1 MSKLAILG
9 GTPIRTNDFPNRVS
23 MGIEEK
29 QAALRVLDS
38 DVLSGFVGAA
48 GKFFNGG
55 KEVVDFESLW
65 ANTYGF
71 KNAISVNSWTTGLQ
85 VAVGAV
91 GIEPGDEVIC
101 PPYTMSASAT
111 AVLFYG
117 GIPIFA
123 DLDPNR
129 YTLDPLAVERCISP
143 RTKAIMVVHLF
154 GYPADMDAIMSIAQ
168 KHGLK
173 VIEDAAQAPGVLYKG
188 RPVGAIGDVGGFSLN
203 FHKHIHT
210 GEGGLLVTNN
220 DDIAL
225 RCRLIR
231 NHGENATEAYGVEDI
246 SNTIGSNYRF
256 TELQAAIGIEQ
267 FKKLKGFLAHRTQ
280 LGQYL
285 SSRLSSIPG
294 LSIQNI
300 ESGSTH
306 SYYMFPIRF
315 DENILGVSRNLFL
328 RAVSAELPVPKYW
341 DTTPLAEG
349 YVKPLYLNPVY
360 QKQIAIG
367 KKGFP
372 FNYNSGI
379 TYKYPKGLC
388 PVTEKLYD
396 KELLLSPLV
405 REGMGIDDIKDFA
418 DAIEKVMSNLP
429 QLRDQHR
436 VSGEDGFY
444 DAIRA
449 INENVKSK

>member
-23 MGIEEK
+23 MGSEEK
-29 QAALRVLDS
+29 QAAIRVLDS

-55 KEVVDFESLW
+55 KEVVDFENTW
-65 ANTYGF
+65 AQTYAF
-71 KNAISVNSWTTGLQ
+71 KYAISVNSWTTGLQ

-129 YTLDPLAVERCISP
+129 YTIDPSAIERCITP

-154 GYPADMDAIMSIAQ
+154 GYPADMDSIMAIAK

-173 VIEDAAQAPGVLYKG
+173 VIEDAAQAPGVFYKG

-231 NHGENATEAYGVEDI
+231 NHGENATEAYGLVDI

-267 FKKLKGFLAHRTQ
+267 FKKLKGFLAHRAQ
-280 LGQYL
+280 LGQHL

-315 DENILGVSRNLFL
+315 DENIIGISRNLFL

-372 FNYNSGI
+372 FNYNADI

-388 PVTEKLYD
+388 PVTERLYE

-405 REGMGIDDIKDFA
+405 REGMDIHDINDFA
-418 DAIEKVMSNLP
+418 DAIEKVMSNIP
-429 QLRDQHR
+429 QLRDQYR
-436 VSGEDGFY
+436 VSGEEGFY
-444 DAIRA
+444 DAVRA